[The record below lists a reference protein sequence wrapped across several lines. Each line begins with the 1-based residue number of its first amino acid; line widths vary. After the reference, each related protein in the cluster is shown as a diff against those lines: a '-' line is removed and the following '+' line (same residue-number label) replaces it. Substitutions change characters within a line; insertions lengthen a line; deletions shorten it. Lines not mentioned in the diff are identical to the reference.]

1 MSKHQKMS
9 ITLGS
14 IALVL
19 ALLSFVLGS
28 APFTPVMI
36 LVFISVPLAIISG
49 YLGSW
54 RLAVITIY
62 FSVASLSVIPMS
74 KELSFR
80 IDYLLVLMGVAG
92 AIIGG
97 VLFYEYK
104 RVTNVT

>member
-1 MSKHQKMS
+1 MSL
-9 ITLGS
+9 TLGS

-19 ALLSFVLGS
+19 ALLSFILGS
-28 APFTPVMI
+28 APFTPAMV
-36 LVFISVPLAIISG
+36 LVFVSVPLALVSG

-62 FSVASLSVIPMS
+62 FSITSLSVIPIS
-74 KELSFR
+74 KELSLR
-80 IDYLLVLMGVAG
+80 IDFLLILMGVAG

-97 VLFYEYK
+97 ALFYEYK